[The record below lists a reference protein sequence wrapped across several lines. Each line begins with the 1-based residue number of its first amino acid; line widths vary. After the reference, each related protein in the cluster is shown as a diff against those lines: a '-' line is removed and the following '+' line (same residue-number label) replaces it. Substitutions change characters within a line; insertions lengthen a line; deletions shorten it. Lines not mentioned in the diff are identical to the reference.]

1 MVRVTLAERLLR
13 LVEKEPGI
21 AQAEAARRLGV
32 RYPHL
37 RQVVLGLLRRGELER
52 VQDGVYRLYPRG
64 MGAAARVSET
74 TISPASEDEV
84 KERLEGYLRRQ
95 GWKVE
100 VRYGKRHGPDLVAYK
115 EGVRWIIE
123 AKGPGRYP
131 PMRVNYFLNV
141 LGEILLRMGDR
152 ADRYSV
158 AFPDLPQFRN
168 LWRRL
173 PREVKQRLSLTAF
186 FVGKEVEEA

>member
-1 MVRVTLAERLLR
+1 MVTLAERLLR

-37 RQVVLGLLRRGELER
+37 RQVVLGLLQRGELER
-52 VQDGVYRLYPRG
+52 VQDGMYRLYPKG
-64 MGAAARVSET
+64 SAPNAAGDGPEAVF
-74 TISPASEDEV
+74 PPGSEDEV
-84 KERLEGYLRRQ
+84 KSVLANYLNRQ
-95 GWKVE
+95 GWRVE

-131 PMRVNYFLNV
+131 PMRVNYFLHA
-141 LGEILLRMGDR
+141 LGEILLRMGNR